1 MDNTE
6 LLNMLKLSKE
16 CFSVFEKCTFMRPQL
31 HPNKNYLSIKVLTKD
46 YIDISLID
54 ELTNKLQQYLSME
67 VKLIF
72 TVTNNTNINTS
83 LLISY
88 LNYFLKLHKIDKQLI
103 PIVFDDHIEI
113 DADI

>member
-1 MDNTE
+1 
-6 LLNMLKLSKE
+6 
-16 CFSVFEKCTFMRPQL
+16 MRPQL

-72 TVTNNTNINTS
+72 TVTNNTDINTS

-88 LNYFLKLHKIDKQLI
+88 LNYFLSVVVSKSSAPNAASKSD
-103 PIVFDDHIEI
+103 
-113 DADI
+113 

>member
-1 MDNTE
+1 
-6 LLNMLKLSKE
+6 
-16 CFSVFEKCTFMRPQL
+16 MRPQL

-72 TVTNNTNINTS
+72 TVTNNTGINTS

-88 LNYFLKLHKIDKQLI
+88 LNYFYLT
-103 PIVFDDHIEI
+103 
-113 DADI
+113 

>member
-1 MDNTE
+1 
-6 LLNMLKLSKE
+6 
-16 CFSVFEKCTFMRPQL
+16 MRPQL

-88 LNYFLKLHKIDKQLI
+88 LNYFLKHY
-103 PIVFDDHIEI
+103 
-113 DADI
+113 

>member
-1 MDNTE
+1 
-6 LLNMLKLSKE
+6 
-16 CFSVFEKCTFMRPQL
+16 
-31 HPNKNYLSIKVLTKD
+31 
-46 YIDISLID
+46 
-54 ELTNKLQQYLSME
+54 ME

-72 TVTNNTNINTS
+72 TVTNNTGINTS

-113 DADI
+113 DADIELVHEIALF